1 MGRRMSQR
9 AVASDAGNA
18 AGGFMNELTLFV
30 VKTSMKILFIFTPF
44 LVLSIFLGITR
55 DYTALRRR
63 RFALKA
69 TAAVSVICFVVY
81 FFGSVIFSLFGI
93 TLDAFRIGAGALL
106 FLNAINLVQD
116 NVASVPTGDDESV
129 IVPFAMP
136 IIVGPAVIGV
146 LFVIGADAESL
157 EQRIAGAVAVAAAII
172 VMGALLLAATRVE
185 ELVGKAQL
193 RIISKVTGL
202 ILAAISSQMI
212 FTGIRN
218 FMSSAG

>member
-1 MGRRMSQR
+1 MRPMVVMSEM
-9 AVASDAGNA
+9 A
-18 AGGFMNELTLFV
+18 LFV
-30 VKTSMKILFIFTPF
+30 VKTGMKILFIFTPF

-55 DYTALRRR
+55 DYSALKRRK
-63 RFALKA
+63 FALKA
-69 TAAVSVICFVVY
+69 TAAVAVICFVVY

-116 NVASVPTGDDESV
+116 NVASVPAGGDDSI
-129 IVPFAMP
+129 IVPFATP
-136 IIVGPAVIGV
+136 IIVGPAVMGV
-146 LFVIGADAESL
+146 LFVIGADAEGF
-157 EQRIAGAVAVAAAII
+157 EQRIAGAAAVAAAIA
-172 VMGALLLAATRVE
+172 VMGGLLLAATRVE

-202 ILAAISSQMI
+202 ILAAISAQMI

-218 FMSSAG
+218 FMAGAAP